1 MSRILAVHNSHNASI
16 CEMND
21 NEIIYFQEGE
31 RLDRAKHTKNWQILF
46 NKYRNEKFDKII
58 FVQGIYVHKL
68 FKEACLLDLKEV
80 MDTLNLKAS
89 EIIYEQGQHHFH
101 HACCA
106 FYNSGLEKSYVFVAD
121 GGGSFD
127 DRNSIE
133 AISCYYFSKNKYK
146 KIFKVYKSTMGKE
159 YIDGKDFHINTI
171 SFGNLFEVA
180 KECLN
185 YKTEGSVMGLSAYYS
200 FPVDTSKMAFEKFGH
215 FQISQD
221 RLLFIATRAKKEIAG
236 IMCKT
241 VQQFLETT
249 VFKYIKNIIKN
260 KKRNLCVS
268 GGVFQNTVLNS
279 KLLDIVPNLYV
290 DPFADDSGLSMGAAL
305 WHANQKKY
313 KCSQIK
319 SLYLGDLP
327 NYNMLP
333 LDQGIRVSAKDIAEL
348 IAEKNIVAIYQGKN
362 ETGKRALGNRSFLF
376 DPRYPFGKEKLNMM
390 KHRESFR
397 PTAGTV
403 LHEHADEWF
412 DMKSKKETP
421 FMSYVFKVK
430 KQGVP
435 GLTHIDNTC
444 RIQTLKKEQNYYF
457 YQLINEF
464 YNLTGVPMVLNTSFN
479 FAGEPLV
486 NSVHDAIKC
495 LLPVETLFQN
505 IWFPE
510 VGKLYSTKNFKNYL

>member
-1 MSRILAVHNSHNASI
+1 
-16 CEMND
+16 
-21 NEIIYFQEGE
+21 
-31 RLDRAKHTKNWQILF
+31 
-46 NKYRNEKFDKII
+46 
-58 FVQGIYVHKL
+58 
-68 FKEACLLDLKEV
+68 
-80 MDTLNLKAS
+80 
-89 EIIYEQGQHHFH
+89 
-101 HACCA
+101 
-106 FYNSGLEKSYVFVAD
+106 
-121 GGGSFD
+121 
-127 DRNSIE
+127 
-133 AISCYYFSKNKYK
+133 
-146 KIFKVYKSTMGKE
+146 
-159 YIDGKDFHINTI
+159 
-171 SFGNLFEVA
+171 
-180 KECLN
+180 
-185 YKTEGSVMGLSAYYS
+185 
-200 FPVDTSKMAFEKFGH
+200 
-215 FQISQD
+215 
-221 RLLFIATRAKKEIAG
+221 
-236 IMCKT
+236 
-241 VQQFLETT
+241 
-249 VFKYIKNIIKN
+249 
-260 KKRNLCVS
+260 
-268 GGVFQNTVLNS
+268 
-279 KLLDIVPNLYV
+279 
-290 DPFADDSGLSMGAAL
+290 L

-319 SLYLGDLP
+319 SLFLGDLP
-327 NYNMLP
+327 DYNMLP
-333 LDQGIRVSAKDIAEL
+333 LDQGIKVSAKDIAKL
-348 IAEKNIVAIYQGKN
+348 IAERNIVAIYQGKN

-376 DPRYPFGKEKLNMM
+376 DPRDNFGKEKLNMM

-430 KQGVP
+430 KEGVP

-510 VGKLYSTKNFKNYL
+510 IGKLYSTKNFKNYL